1 MKAEKQYKEAT
12 SRVIQPLKGGGGY
25 VVQIRFYYPNKI
37 IRYNKWIKEREKSSS
52 TNGSCSS

>member
-25 VVQIRFYYPNKI
+25 VVNNR
-37 IRYNKWIKEREKSSS
+37 
-52 TNGSCSS
+52 GVL